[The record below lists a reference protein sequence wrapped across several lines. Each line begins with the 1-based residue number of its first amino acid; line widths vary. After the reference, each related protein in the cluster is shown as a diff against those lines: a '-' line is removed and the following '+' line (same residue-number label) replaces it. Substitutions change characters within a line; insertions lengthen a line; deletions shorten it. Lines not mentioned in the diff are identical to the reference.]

1 MLLGRI
7 KCGSYWNNIHGYEP
21 RALCSICRKKES
33 IEIIEN
39 EQHIWL
45 ECENNGQA
53 AAWEIARAMW
63 ERTTSKVWPNISL
76 GLIRG
81 TAALTFENDYRKDSE
96 RLRIL
101 ISMTVWAI
109 WKSRNKYSI
118 NDQDVA
124 PIETG
129 ETLKE
134 LIREQVRKS
143 WNATR
148 FMKGDRRKNS
158 QDALRTLWAEGRL
171 AKFDLKTGPI
181 VEF

>member
-1 MLLGRI
+1 MESD
-7 KCGSYWNNIHGYEP
+7 KQ
-21 RALCSICRKKES
+21 ES
-33 IEIIEN
+33 IEIIAN

-45 ECENNGQA
+45 ECIYNGQA
-53 AAWEIARAMW
+53 AAWEIAR
-63 ERTTSKVWPNISL
+63 TTWPSISP

-81 TAALTFENDYRKDSE
+81 AAALCFENDYSEDSE

-101 ISMTVWAI
+101 ISMTVWAL
-109 WKSRNKYSI
+109 WKSRNKYSM
-118 NDQDVA
+118 DVA
-124 PIETG
+124 PIETSV
-129 ETLKE
+129 TLKV

-158 QDALRTLWAEGRL
+158 QDAIRSLWAENRF
-171 AKFDLKTGPI
+171 AKFDLKTGPV